1 MMMGQVEVVGGP
13 NNSLVFATLHEGSVF
28 GEIRYDL
35 TLLRNVPA
43 SQEEEEYLIARSK
56 FMEPTCRN
64 CLNYTS
70 LKNLCRTLY
79 LNCYFLW
86 THAQRASMLYFAD
99 VFLYFFYGRLSW
111 PNG

>member
-28 GEIRYDL
+28 GEIRCFC
-35 TLLRNVPA
+35 RIVPA

-56 FMEPTCRN
+56 FMDPTCRN
-64 CLNYTS
+64 CPNYTS

-79 LNCYFLW
+79 LNCYFCLFY
-86 THAQRASMLYFAD
+86 SLYICIA
-99 VFLYFFYGRLSW
+99 
-111 PNG
+111 